1 MRQSILQYFVVLVV
15 FLAIDA
21 AWLSTAARS
30 VYMPEIGQL
39 MRERPNFVVAFI
51 FYCIYAFGL
60 LVFVVSPELDT
71 PGYGRALLYGAL
83 FGFVA
88 YATYDLTNL
97 STMKGFTTKIAIID
111 LVWGTVLSAS
121 VSGIAV
127 WLIRMFK
134 LVG

>member
-1 MRQSILQYFVVLVV
+1 MRQAILQYVIVLVV

-39 MRERPNFVVAFI
+39 MRERPNFFVAFI

-60 LVFVVSPELDT
+60 LVFVVSPELDA

-111 LVWGTVLSAS
+111 LVWGSVLSAS
-121 VSGIAV
+121 VAGIAV